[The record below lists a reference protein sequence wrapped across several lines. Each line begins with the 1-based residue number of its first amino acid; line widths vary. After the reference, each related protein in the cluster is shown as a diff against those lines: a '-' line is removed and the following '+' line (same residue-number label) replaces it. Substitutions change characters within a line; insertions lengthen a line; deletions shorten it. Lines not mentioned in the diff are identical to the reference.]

1 MAYKIIL
8 LLCLFF
14 SNSTI
19 AQNLGTLTH
28 YYRVLPLNVKYIP
41 SLCDSFDSQLF
52 KVQIDRNLYDQGK
65 VEIKKLVISD
75 LFRVEF
81 SAQFE
86 NDRFTQ
92 IHYRAKGKKN
102 IRNLKQI
109 LQGDLEKSLII
120 IDNKRRF
127 EVKFSSNC
135 SL

>member
-1 MAYKIIL
+1 MIYKIIFL
-8 LLCLFF
+8 GCLFI
-14 SNSTI
+14 SNSTV

-28 YYRVLPLNVKYIP
+28 YYRVLPIDVNDIP

-75 LFRVEF
+75 LFRVGF

-86 NDRFTQ
+86 NNRFTQ

-109 LQGDLEKSLII
+109 LQDDLGKGFVF

-127 EVKFSSNC
+127 EVKFHSKC
-135 SL
+135 SI